1 MASYKFFKGLVSLCV
16 LFSVTSASYAIKPQG
31 KNQQRGSMMKIRID
45 IDGTQQ
51 PLFATL
57 AMSPTVEDF
66 AKQLPLTL
74 ILKDYDSTE
83 KIADLPTKLTTQ
95 NAPHGYAGKA
105 GDLTYYAPWGNLVF
119 SIKILM
125 WLCQWPHFSRKTR
138 CYSPSIQAKTTDQN
152 FNFTNQISMHLLT
165 HSHCLN

>member
-74 ILKDYDSTE
+74 MLKDYDSTE
-83 KIADLPTKLTTQ
+83 KIADLPTKLTTP
-95 NAPHGYAGKA
+95 NAPNGYAGQA
-105 GDLTYYAPWGNLVF
+105 GDLTYYAPWGNLAFFYKDSAVGYANGLIF
-119 SIKILM
+119 LGKLDAIPQAFKQKQQIKI
-125 WLCQWPHFSRKTR
+125 
-138 CYSPSIQAKTTDQN
+138 SIS
-152 FNFTNQISMHLLT
+152 QIK
-165 HSHCLN
+165 

>member
-1 MASYKFFKGLVSLCV
+1 MAVHNFFKGLVSLCV

-66 AKQLPLTL
+66 IKQLPLTL
-74 ILKDYDSTE
+74 TLKDYDSTE

-95 NAPHGYAGKA
+95 STPLGYAGKA
-105 GDLTYYAPWGNLVF
+105 GDLTYYAPWGNLAFFYKDSDVGYANGLVLLGKLDAIPQAF
-119 SIKILM
+119 KQNQPIKI
-125 WLCQWPHFSRKTR
+125 
-138 CYSPSIQAKTTDQN
+138 SIS
-152 FNFTNQISMHLLT
+152 QIK
-165 HSHCLN
+165 